1 MSGATVARQRA
12 AVFLDRDGTII
23 EDVAYLRHPGQ
34 ARLIPGAAQAIKR
47 LNDRGIL
54 AIVVTNQSGM
64 ARGLL
69 SRHQYQ
75 AAEQRVDELLQ
86 AEGAKL
92 DAHYFCPHL
101 PELTGPCD
109 CRKPGVLLYQQA
121 AEQFK
126 IDLGASW
133 WVGDRLRDV
142 LPAETLQGQGVL
154 VLTGAGATEARDQ
167 KASRFMKADD
177 LAAAV
182 DVILRETQ
190 HGDPLENADHDPPS
204 ANSR

>member
-1 MSGATVARQRA
+1 MSGATDARQRA

-23 EDVAYLRHPGQ
+23 EDVAYLRHPDQ

-64 ARGLL
+64 ARGLV
-69 SRHQYQ
+69 SRHEYQ
-75 AAEQRVDELLQ
+75 AAERRVDELLQ

-109 CRKPGVLLYQQA
+109 CRKPGVLLYRQA

-142 LPAETLQGQGVL
+142 LPAETLGGRGVL
-154 VLTGAGATEARDQ
+154 VLTGAGQEEAREE
-167 KASRFMKADD
+167 KAGSFAQAVD

-182 DVILRETQ
+182 DLILK
-190 HGDPLENADHDPPS
+190 GDP
-204 ANSR
+204 SRSLP

>member
-1 MSGATVARQRA
+1 MSSAGERPRRR

-23 EDVAYLRHPGQ
+23 EDVGYLRDPDQ
-34 ARLIPGAAQAIKR
+34 ARLIPGAAHAIKR
-47 LNDRGIL
+47 LNDGGLL

-69 SRHQYQ
+69 SRHDY
-75 AAEQRVDELLQ
+75 ALTERRVDVLLQ
-86 AEGAKL
+86 AHGARL

-109 CRKPGVLLYQQA
+109 CRKPGVLLYRQA

-126 IDLGASW
+126 IDLGGSW

-142 LPAETLQGQGVL
+142 LPAETLHGRGILVRTGV
-154 VLTGAGATEARDQ
+154 GEAEAGDE
-167 KASRFMKADD
+167 KASRFTKAVDLAEAAEVILKADS
-177 LAAAV
+177 
-182 DVILRETQ
+182 
-190 HGDPLENADHDPPS
+190 H
-204 ANSR
+204 